1 VASQPFRSLVERS
14 VAAWKSI
21 DYQGTD
27 PGYGKQQAI
36 ERHSLVLR
44 SVNFLDELLGLK
56 DHQFWFFQLRE
67 SFMRQS
73 VFQKWDLDR
82 LEEYILLPVED
93 KFANQLDCI
102 FISHYWHKPEH
113 PDPQGEDLRLLQE
126 RLRIGFWSHVS
137 YFWVDWTCMPQ
148 QERTEIQR
156 QYFKRAL
163 KRIPTLV
170 RDCTFTWQFPKFEP
184 RLWVLFEVAEF
195 TLNRSR
201 PGPLADIEPFMIHL
215 SEMNRAGV
223 KFVID
228 RHGYKCT
235 NQSDS
240 ELVVGWLEVL
250 LALYKI
256 VPSIRT
262 RRDIL
267 NAIDNPIVRTCLHEE
282 SGIAIDKD
290 KGIVTANG
298 RTYGFNPLPSETADN
313 SASGAHVYIKG
324 HYETELSYALRR
336 AEVIEDGR
344 GVEELAREYDREGEY
359 KIAEM
364 LHRQSLAGKE
374 KTLGKDDIDTVVSVI
389 FLAESLEKQ
398 GQYKEAEELYRRV
411 VTTTEQMYGPDGGS
425 TLENRRSLAAVVQK
439 RKLSDLY
446 DRWKLEPLENI
457 LGINRPNSPASRR
470 KDAPILGRR
479 SKQEGAGKTRQQ
491 TLDQSV
497 PNSVD
502 LVILRSMEQNV
513 LGLEEEKLQEAK
525 ETHWHVLERRK
536 EILGPDHLDTRRSMY
551 CLARVLRCEGSKA
564 VAERLY
570 WLALAV
576 SEKVLGPEHP
586 DTLALMS
593 NLALTI
599 LMQRRHAE
607 AKEIYRQQLER
618 EVKAFGWDHPNTYT
632 AKFNLHNLL
641 DENEGVRVA
650 RHVDIMGNGKATVE
664 VRCK

>member
-1 VASQPFRSLVERS
+1 MGSRSLGR
-14 VAAWKSI
+14 I
-21 DYQGTD
+21 
-27 PGYGKQQAI
+27 
-36 ERHSLVLR
+36 HSP
-44 SVNFLDELLGLK
+44 
-56 DHQFWFFQLRE
+56 
-67 SFMRQS
+67 
-73 VFQKWDLDR
+73 
-82 LEEYILLPVED
+82 PVED

-102 FISHYWHKPEH
+102 FISHYWHTPEH
-113 PDPQGEDLRLLQE
+113 PDPQGEDLRLLHE
-126 RLRIGFWSHVS
+126 RLHIGLWSHVS

-148 QERTEIQR
+148 QERTEMQR

-170 RDCTFTWQFPKFEP
+170 RDCTFTWRFPKFEP

-215 SEMNRAGV
+215 SEMNRVGV

-228 RHGYKCT
+228 KHGYECT

-240 ELVVGWLEVL
+240 QLVIGWLEIL

-267 NAIDNPIVRTCLHEE
+267 NAIDDPMVGTCLHEE

-298 RTYGFNPLPSETADN
+298 KTYEFNPLPSETADN
-313 SASGAHVYIKG
+313 SASGAHVCIKG

-336 AEVIEDGR
+336 AEVIEDDQ

-359 KIAEM
+359 KIAEV

-374 KTLGKDDIDTVVSVI
+374 KTLGKDDINTVVSVI
-389 FLAESLEKQ
+389 FLAEILEKQ
-398 GQYKEAEELYRRV
+398 GQYKEAEELYRRA
-411 VTTTEQMYGPDGGS
+411 VTTTEQMYGPDGGG
-425 TLENRRSLAAVVQK
+425 TLESRRSLAAVVQK

-470 KDAPILGRR
+470 KCFPILRPR
-479 SKQEGAGKTRQQ
+479 SKQAGAGKTRQQ

-497 PNSVD
+497 PDSED
-502 LVILRSMEQNV
+502 LAILRCMEQNA
-513 LGLEEEKLQEAK
+513 LGLEEQEKFKEAM

-536 EILGPDHLDTRRSMY
+536 EMLGLDHLDTQRSMHH
-551 CLARVLRCEGSKA
+551 LARVLRREGSKA
-564 VAERLY
+564 TAERLY

-576 SEKVLGPEHP
+576 SGKVLGPEHP

-593 NLALTI
+593 NLAVTI
-599 LMQRRHAE
+599 LMQERHAE

-632 AKFNLHNLL
+632 AKFNFHNLL
-641 DENEGVRVA
+641 DENEEVRVA
-650 RHVDIMGNGKATVE
+650 SHVDIMGNGKATVE
-664 VRCK
+664 VRRK